1 MCCLLFFILNPPSTA
16 APAPAPA
23 AAAAATGATGAAA
36 AAGADAL
43 DCRSTG
49 AEIIAVIN
57 IYKWC
62 TRFLL
67 L

>member
-1 MCCLLFFILNPPSTA
+1 MGCLPPPAA
-16 APAPAPA
+16 APAA

>member
-16 APAPAPA
+16 APAPA
-23 AAAAATGATGAAA
+23 AAAAATGATGAAAAA